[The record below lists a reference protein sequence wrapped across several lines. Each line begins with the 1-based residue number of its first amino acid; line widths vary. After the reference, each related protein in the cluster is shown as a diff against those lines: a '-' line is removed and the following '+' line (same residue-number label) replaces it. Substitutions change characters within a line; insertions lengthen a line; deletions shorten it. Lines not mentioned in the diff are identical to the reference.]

1 MGASIDLL
9 ELSRAVAQH
18 ICDLIAL
25 SMGAHRDATA
35 LLGQRGVRAA
45 RLQAIKADI
54 AARFNDF
61 ELTVSAVALRHGVTP
76 RYIQKLFEDDGV
88 TFSEYVLGRRLAEA
102 HRSLADPHL
111 ANRSISTIAFNAGF
125 SDLSYFNRT
134 YRRRFGATPTETR
147 VSRRRGLHQRGDSL
161 YGDRRET
168 LMQYEKESCIG
179 RWRDVDEAQSST
191 SAKGGDERYPV
202 TLNPGLRPIP
212 AVPRATPPVGYPPPF
227 LPF

>member
-1 MGASIDLL
+1 
-9 ELSRAVAQH
+9 VAQH

-35 LLGQRGVRAA
+35 LLGQRGVGAA
-45 RLQAIKADI
+45 RLPAIKADI

-76 RYIQKLFEDDGV
+76 RYMQKLFEDDGV
-88 TFSEYVLGRRLAEA
+88 TFSEYVLERRLAEA

-111 ANRSISTIAFNAGF
+111 ANRSISTIAFDAGF

-147 VSRRRGLHQRGDSL
+147 VQAAGEAFNSGVTVFTATG
-161 YGDRRET
+161 
-168 LMQYEKESCIG
+168 EK
-179 RWRDVDEAQSST
+179 
-191 SAKGGDERYPV
+191 
-202 TLNPGLRPIP
+202 
-212 AVPRATPPVGYPPPF
+212 PRS
-227 LPF
+227 

>member
-1 MGASIDLL
+1 MGASIDSL

-25 SMGAHRDATA
+25 SMGAHRDAPA
-35 LLGQRGVRAA
+35 LLQQRGVRAA

-61 ELTVSAVALRHGVTP
+61 ELTVNAVALRHGVTP

-88 TFSEYVLGRRLAEA
+88 TFSEYVLERRLAEA

-147 VSRRRGLHQRGDSL
+147 VLAAAEAFNSGVTVFTATG
-161 YGDRRET
+161 
-168 LMQYEKESCIG
+168 EK
-179 RWRDVDEAQSST
+179 
-191 SAKGGDERYPV
+191 P
-202 TLNPGLRPIP
+202 
-212 AVPRATPPVGYPPPF
+212 
-227 LPF
+227 

>member
-1 MGASIDLL
+1 VPLKTLAPLVANPSDAGMRVVPREARPLQLLNRYLQALDMGASIDSL

-25 SMGAHRDATA
+25 SMGAHRDAPA
-35 LLGQRGVRAA
+35 LLQQRGVRAA

-61 ELTVSAVALRHGVTP
+61 ELTVNAVALRHGVTP

-88 TFSEYVLGRRLAEA
+88 TFSEYVLERRLAEA

-147 VSRRRGLHQRGDSL
+147 VQAAAEAFNSGVTVFTATG
-161 YGDRRET
+161 
-168 LMQYEKESCIG
+168 EK
-179 RWRDVDEAQSST
+179 
-191 SAKGGDERYPV
+191 P
-202 TLNPGLRPIP
+202 
-212 AVPRATPPVGYPPPF
+212 
-227 LPF
+227 